1 MHKPKGEQAALF
13 SDLTVR
19 AHMEKWYTDDFCQH
33 PNLIDFVAKLTE
45 WNDVRQFK
53 RSLLRCNIPNSE
65 PIGVHYDH
73 IFLRQEDT
81 TNITAWC
88 VMGDIKIDGGGLMYL
103 EKSEY

>member
-1 MHKPKGEQAALF
+1 MVYRRLLPTPE
-13 SDLTVR
+13 S
-19 AHMEKWYTDDFCQH
+19 
-33 PNLIDFVAKLTE
+33 IDFVAKLTE

-65 PIGVHYDH
+65 PIGVHYDQ
-73 IFLRQEDT
+73 IFLRQGDT
-81 TNITAWC
+81 TNITASC